1 MSKDGWGQDSLA
13 GDATVEQAQEAEA
26 SLGWV
31 KGDVNAAN
39 LEAEPNP
46 QGSLCIETPV
56 RTAHSPPPIAIHS
69 KAKLREAGWTLAGLC
84 SDFARLLGTDVTL
97 APTLSECQRSG
108 WTLLHTL
115 SSRQDL
121 APGSAPYHG
130 YLCPARET
138 AEHLWFSTQGQAPL
152 GTQSEVLQGWEH
164 DRLFILNINP
174 TEEKTRS

>member
-1 MSKDGWGQDSLA
+1 MLPTWRQSPILKAYSETRLLS
-13 GDATVEQAQEAEA
+13 EQHTHLCPSQYTQKRNSEA
-26 SLGWV
+26 
-31 KGDVNAAN
+31 
-39 LEAEPNP
+39 
-46 QGSLCIETPV
+46 
-56 RTAHSPPPIAIHS
+56 R
-69 KAKLREAGWTLAGLC
+69 WTLAGLC

-97 APTLSECQRSG
+97 ALTLSECQRSG

-130 YLCPARET
+130 YLCPARKT
-138 AEHLWFSTQGQAPL
+138 VEHLWFSTQGQALL
-152 GTQSEVLQGWEH
+152 GTQSVVLQGWEH